1 MWCGEP
7 WVRRFHIF
15 GCPLRNV
22 PMGQVRKV
30 EVPKDLPEGHF
41 EPPNLRHVKRDLLPL
56 EKRPPKPKKVA
67 PIPEVGSVSDYEVQ
81 RLGNIAR
88 NETVLA
94 GLFGGQ

>member
-30 EVPKDLPEGHF
+30 KVPKDLPEGHF
-41 EPPNLRHVKRDLLPL
+41 EPPNLRRAKRDLPPL
-56 EKRPPKPKKVA
+56 EKPPHKPKKLA
-67 PIPEVGSVSDYEVQ
+67 RLPEEGPLSDYEVQ
-81 RLGNIAR
+81 RNGNMAR
-88 NETVLA
+88 NKIVLDA
-94 GLFGGQ
+94 LMGTH